1 MRKRWLPFLLLFSFV
16 LGFLPASA
24 EPDGM
29 PRSPAVSAQSAI
41 LWDGT
46 YGIPLWEKD
55 ADICL
60 PMASTTKIMTALTAV
75 RNADPDRTVTV
86 PREAVGIEGSSVYLA
101 EGEQL
106 TLRQL
111 LYALLLQ
118 SANDAATAI
127 AIAVGGSVPEFAA
140 LMNREAAAM
149 GLSDTHFEN
158 PHGLDAEEHYTTA
171 RELATITQIAL
182 QEPLIREI
190 VSTQKATIPHGD
202 SADARLLV
210 NHNRLLRTYD
220 GAIGVKTGFTK
231 KSGRCLVSAAERD
244 GVCLIAVTL
253 NDPDDWRDHAA
264 MLDYGFAQYTSV
276 TLVRCGDKVTGIP
289 VTGGE
294 RDEVTLT
301 ATRTLTLSLP
311 QNHRPVTLTVEAPH
325 FLFAPVTA
333 DREVGDAVYSCDLD
347 GDGKP
352 EVLGRVRLAAQHTV
366 EQRQEEKTSL
376 WQRIRARFGK

>member
-1 MRKRWLPFLLLFSFV
+1 MRKRLLPVLILLSFFL
-16 LGFLPASA
+16 GALPVSA
-24 EPDGM
+24 EPDATV
-29 PRSPAVSAQSAI
+29 PIPSVSAQSAI
-41 LWDGT
+41 LIDGT

-55 ADICL
+55 ADIRL
-60 PMASTTKIMTALTAV
+60 PMASTTKVMTALTAV
-75 RNADPDRTVTV
+75 RNADPDQTVTI

-140 LMNREAAAM
+140 LMNKEAAAM

-158 PHGLDAEEHYTTA
+158 PHGLDADGHYTTA
-171 RELATITQIAL
+171 RELATVTQYAL
-182 QEPLIREI
+182 KEPLIREI
-190 VSTQKATIPHGD
+190 VSTQKTTIPHGD
-202 SADARLLV
+202 SADARLLI
-210 NHNRLLRTYD
+210 NHNKLLRTYD

-253 NDPDDWRDHAA
+253 NAPDDWRDHAA
-264 MLDYGFAQYTSV
+264 MLDYGFTQLEPV
-276 TLVRCGDKVTGIP
+276 TLLRCGDTVTGIP

-294 RDEVTLT
+294 KEGVTLT
-301 ATRTLTLSLP
+301 ATETLTLPLP
-311 QNHRPVTLTVEAPH
+311 KNHPPITLTVEAPH
-325 FLFAPVTA
+325 FLFAPVEA
-333 DREVGDAVYSCDLD
+333 DSEVGDAICSCDLD

-352 EVLGRVRLAAQHTV
+352 EVLGRVRLIAQHTV
-366 EQRQEEKTSL
+366 EQKQEEKQTF
-376 WQRIRARFGK
+376 WQWLRARFGK